1 MNGIKLISV
10 PHIEKNIF
18 LVEKIFSCEDIFWS
32 VFVIFLQQDVGYL
45 NSFLGTIA
53 VSEEDA
59 NNSLKG
65 PDFSPLS

>member
-1 MNGIKLISV
+1 MNGTKLISV
-10 PHIEKNIF
+10 PHIND
-18 LVEKIFSCEDIFWS
+18 KIFSSGDVFLS
-32 VFVIFLQQDVGYL
+32 VFVIFYQQDVGYL
-45 NSFLGTIA
+45 NSCLGTIA